1 MEDLELLNEIISQN
15 PWWTG
20 SAPLKEK
27 TTTRDVWSEV
37 LEDIGKKEVT
47 CFVGLRRVGKT
58 ILMKQAIQHL
68 LENEIAPKRILY
80 FSFDAMKKEES
91 IIRRIVTIY
100 SRNIIQEVP
109 NELSSKVFIF
119 LDEVQKIKEWGEEVK
134 SIFDKGWDIKFF
146 VSGSSSMNILKG
158 SGESLLGR
166 IRIHRIHPFSFREF
180 LRHNGMEIGNM
191 PLGDLKPPLQT
202 EKIILLFDRYMELG
216 GFPETYSLTKE
227 GLKNTLKT
235 WIDLV
240 FYRDIVN
247 LFEVK
252 RIDALEGLFY
262 SFVKESGNIVNYAK
276 LANSLNTK
284 FETIKTYIEYLDNS
298 FLIEKSQY
306 YSGSR
311 IKISE
316 KNFKIYAS
324 DHAFFHLEDT
334 EEGLIAETLVF
345 NHCKKH
351 IWEEVFY
358 WKDTKGNEVDIVIL
372 KNKTLLPIEVKFK
385 SKVDKK
391 ELKGLFSFMDKY
403 NCKNGIVV
411 TKNSLDS
418 IESEGKEIHM
428 VPIWLFL
435 LANQY

>member
-15 PWWTG
+15 RWWTG
-20 SAPLKEK
+20 GAPLKEK
-27 TTTRDVWSEV
+27 TTKRDIWDKV
-37 LEDIGKKEVT
+37 LEEIESQEVT

-58 ILMKQAIQHL
+58 ILLKQTIQHL
-68 LENEIAPKRILY
+68 LDKGATPNRILY
-80 FSFDAMKKEES
+80 FSFDAMKKEET
-91 IIRRIVTIY
+91 IVRRIVTLY
-100 SRNIIQEVP
+100 SRNILREVP
-109 NELSSKVFIF
+109 NELAEKVFIF

-134 SIFDKGWDIKFF
+134 SIYDKGWKIKFF

-158 SGESLLGR
+158 SGESLIGR

-180 LRHNGMEIGNM
+180 LRHNRVEIEKM
-191 PLGDLKPPLQT
+191 PVGELKVPLQA
-202 EKIILLFDRYMELG
+202 EKIMLLFDRYKELG
-216 GFPETYSLTKE
+216 GFPETFSLTKE
-227 GLKNTLKT
+227 ALKNTLKT
-235 WIDLV
+235 WVDLV

-247 LFEVK
+247 LFEIK

-298 FLIEKSQY
+298 FLIEKSPF

-311 IKISE
+311 IKRSE

-324 DHAFFHLEDT
+324 DHAFFNLEET
-334 EEGLIAETLVF
+334 EEGLLAETLVF

-351 IWEEVFY
+351 ISEDVFY
-358 WKDTKGNEVDIVIL
+358 WKDTKGNEVDIVFL
-372 KNKTLLPIEVKFK
+372 QNQNLLPIEVKFK

-391 ELKGLFSFMDKY
+391 ELKGLFSFMNKY
-403 NCKNGIVV
+403 ECKNGIVV
-411 TKNSLDS
+411 TRNSLDS
-418 IESEGKEIHM
+418 FESEEKKILL
-428 VPIWLFL
+428 VPVWLFL
-435 LANQY
+435 LHEG

>member
-1 MEDLELLNEIISQN
+1 MEDLELLNEIIAQN
-15 PWWTG
+15 PWWAG
-20 SAPLKEK
+20 GAPLKEK
-27 TTTRDVWSEV
+27 TTARDIWSVV
-37 LEDIGKKEVT
+37 LEEIGSKVVT

-58 ILMKQAIQHL
+58 ILLKQTIQHL
-68 LENEIAPKRILY
+68 LEKGTAPNRILY
-80 FSFDAMKKEES
+80 FSFDAMKKEET
-91 IIRRIVTIY
+91 IVRRIVTLY
-100 SRNIIQEVP
+100 SRNILREVP
-109 NELSSKVFIF
+109 NELTDKVFIF

-134 SIFDKGWDIKFF
+134 SIYDKGWKIKFF

-158 SGESLLGR
+158 SGESLIGR

-180 LRHNGMEIGNM
+180 LRHNRVEIEKIPIGE
-191 PLGDLKPPLQT
+191 LKVPLQA
-202 EKIILLFDRYMELG
+202 EKIMLLFDRYKELG

-227 GLKNTLKT
+227 TLKNTLKT

-284 FETIKTYIEYLDNS
+284 FETIKTYIEYLDYS
-298 FLIEKSQY
+298 FLIEKSPF

-311 IKISE
+311 IKVSE

-324 DHAFFHLEDT
+324 DHAFFNLEET

-351 IWEEVFY
+351 ISEDVFY
-358 WKDTKGNEVDIVIL
+358 WKDTKGNEVDIVFL
-372 KNKTLLPIEVKFK
+372 RNKNLLPIEVKFK

-403 NCKNGIVV
+403 ECKNGIVV
-411 TKNSLDS
+411 TRNSLDS
-418 IESEGKEIHM
+418 LESNGKKISL

-435 LANQY
+435 LQEG

>member
-20 SAPLKEK
+20 GAPLGEK
-27 TTTRDVWSEV
+27 TTTRDIWNEI
-37 LEDIGKKEVT
+37 LEEIGDKEVT

-58 ILMKQAIQHL
+58 VLMKQTIQHL
-68 LENEIAPKRILY
+68 LEKGVAPKRILY
-80 FSFDAMKKEES
+80 FSFDAMKKEET
-91 IIRRIVTIY
+91 IIRRIVTLY
-100 SRNIIQEVP
+100 SRNVIREVT

-134 SIFDKGWDIKFF
+134 SIYDKGWNIKFF

-158 SGESLLGR
+158 SGESLVGR

-180 LRHNGMEIGNM
+180 LRHNDVEVEKM
-191 PLGDLKPPLQT
+191 PLEDIKAPLQT
-202 EKIILLFDRYMELG
+202 EKIILLFDRYMESG
-216 GFPETYSLTKE
+216 GFPETYSFTKE
-227 GLKNTLKT
+227 MLKNTVKT

-247 LFEVK
+247 LFEIK

-298 FLIEKSQY
+298 FLIEKSQF

-316 KNFKIYAS
+316 KNFKIYAA

-351 IWEEVFY
+351 ISEDVFY
-358 WKDTKGNEVDIVIL
+358 WKNPKGNEVDIIIMRD
-372 KNKTLLPIEVKFK
+372 KNLLPVEVKFK

-391 ELKGLFSFMDKY
+391 ELKGLLSFMDKY
-403 NCKNGIVV
+403 RCKNGIVV

-418 IESEGKEIHM
+418 LDSDGKTILL
-428 VPIWLFL
+428 VPVWLFL
-435 LANQY
+435 LAD